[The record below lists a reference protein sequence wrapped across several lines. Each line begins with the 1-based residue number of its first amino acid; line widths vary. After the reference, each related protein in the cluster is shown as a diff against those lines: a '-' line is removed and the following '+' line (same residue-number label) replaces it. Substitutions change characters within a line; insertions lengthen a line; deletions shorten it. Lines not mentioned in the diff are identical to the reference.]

1 MNVHYIIILS
11 ALIFL
16 TFLLFKEWKRENSSR
31 LWMRMIGSVIAVI
44 SLVLLLVP
52 VKYEVEKKDSINE
65 LVILTEGVNLDSL
78 PKNKKIYTV
87 DSSLLQKKLSVK
99 PTHIPDLAYYL
110 AKHPQ
115 VKQVNIYGNGLASAD
130 LASIKKLQFTFHPSG
145 FSSGI
150 PSIYWDRKI
159 ISTHKLHV
167 QGTYLN
173 NLSNPVKLVLV
184 GLGSNLDSA
193 VIKNKE
199 SISFSLVHMP
209 KLIGKAVY
217 QLIAISGKDTLSQ
230 EEIPFEVIEKP
241 PIKLLILAK
250 SPDFEYKFLK
260 NWLYQNQYPVVFR
273 SRISKDKFSL
283 DYLNT
288 KSIKIDKVNQSL
300 LQQFD
305 LLIADD
311 AELALLTANEKL
323 ALEKQIEQ
331 GLGLLIR
338 INENEPIS
346 VFSKK
351 FVYSAP
357 STIRNK
363 SYRLKLMENLLS
375 PLEID
380 QPLYFNLKSGN
391 QPVVFTSDDKIM
403 VNNMMYG
410 SGKIMVSTIP
420 ATYHW
425 FLNGLKMDYANFWT
439 ELINKSAKKSNN
451 QLQYQIEPAF
461 PLINQQT
468 NLHIENPESGKP
480 ISVKVESLVLAPLQ
494 NKYMPFVW
502 KSTFWP
508 NKKGWHSLKVNQQSA
523 TSFYVFGEQSWS
535 SIRDANKIKA
545 NLNWAKDQLQ
555 KPTEL
560 LEKSEKE
567 KREVSKWWFLFLF
580 LMSAGYLW
588 AEGRMN

>member
-16 TFLLFKEWKRENSSR
+16 AFLLFKEWKRENSSR
-31 LWMRMIGSVIAVI
+31 LWIRMIGSAIAVV
-44 SLVLLLVP
+44 SLVLLLIP
-52 VKYEVEKKDSINE
+52 IKYEVEKKESINE
-65 LVILTEGVNLDSL
+65 LVIFTEGVNLDSL
-78 PKNKKIYTV
+78 PKNKKVYTV
-87 DSSLLQKKLSVK
+87 DSSLLQKNFKTKL
-99 PTHIPDLAYYL
+99 TYIPDLAYYL

-115 VKQVNIYGNGLASAD
+115 VKQVNVYGNGLASAD
-130 LASIKKLQFTFHPSG
+130 LASIKKLQFTFHPSA
-145 FSSGI
+145 FPSGI
-150 PSIYWDRKI
+150 PSIYWDRQI
-159 ISTHKLHV
+159 ISTHKLQV

-173 NLSNPVKLVLV
+173 NLSKPVQLVLK
-184 GLGSNLDSA
+184 GLGSNLDSV
-193 VIKNKE
+193 VINKKE
-199 SISFSLVHMP
+199 SISFSLTHTP
-209 KLIGKAVY
+209 KLVGKAVY
-217 QLIAISGKDTLSQ
+217 KLIALSGKDTLSQ

-241 PIKLLILAK
+241 PVKVLVLAA

-273 SRISKDKFSL
+273 SRISKDKFSV

-288 KSIKIDKVNQSL
+288 KSTSVDKVNQSL

-311 AELALLTANEKL
+311 AELALLSASEKL
-323 ALEKQIEQ
+323 TLEKQIEQ

-338 INENEPIS
+338 INENKPIS

-351 FVYSAP
+351 FAYGAP
-357 STIRNK
+357 STIRDK

-391 QPVVFTSDDKIM
+391 QPVVFTSEAKIM

-425 FLNGLKMDYANFWT
+425 FLNGLKIDYANFWT
-439 ELINKSAKKSNN
+439 ELINKSAKKYNN
-451 QLQYQIEPAF
+451 QLQYKIEPAF
-461 PLINQQT
+461 PLINQQA
-468 NLHIENPESGKP
+468 NIHIENPEAGNPVS
-480 ISVKVESLVLAPLQ
+480 ILVDSLVLAPLQ

-502 KSTFWP
+502 KGTFWP
-508 NKKGWHSLKVNQQSA
+508 QQKGWHSLKVNQQSA
-523 TSFYVFGEQSWS
+523 TSFYVFGENSWS
-535 SIRDANKIKA
+535 SIRDADKIKA
-545 NLNWAKDQLQ
+545 NLQIAKVQLQ
-555 KPTEL
+555 KPAEL

-567 KREVSKWWFLFLF
+567 KREVSKWWFFFLF

-588 AEGRMN
+588 AEGRMD